1 MDTRE
6 GGSVLWTLRV
16 GVMTKGARLIY
27 VGKCLVGIGSSGLI
41 HYRFVEVHFTN
52 AGVAPGQGILYSDG
66 CKSQQNLHPLGAT

>member
-16 GVMTKGARLIY
+16 RMMTKGARLIY

-41 HYRFVEVHFTN
+41 HYRS
-52 AGVAPGQGILYSDG
+52 LW
-66 CKSQQNLHPLGAT
+66 